1 MDIKERRFEED
12 IESYMLSEGGYTKGS
27 DATFDRE
34 KGLDFTKLI
43 KYIEATQ
50 PREWERYQKIYG
62 TDSISKLYK
71 RFDESVEMH
80 GMLHVLRHGIEDR
93 GIKLK
98 FASFK
103 PETSLNPAVIE
114 NYNANIV
121 ECIRQF
127 HYSTQ
132 NNNSI
137 DMVLMLN
144 GIPVV
149 ALVIVP

>member
-1 MDIKERRFEED
+1 
-12 IESYMLSEGGYTKGS
+12 
-27 DATFDRE
+27 
-34 KGLDFTKLI
+34 
-43 KYIEATQ
+43 
-50 PREWERYQKIYG
+50 
-62 TDSISKLYK
+62 
-71 RFDESVEMH
+71 
-80 GMLHVLRHGIEDR
+80 MLHVLRHGIEDR

-144 GIPVV
+144 GIPVA
-149 ALVIVP
+149 ALELKNQMTLKEFPENIMMI